1 VVKKSETSETS
12 EKLLTDKG
20 LPIQIFSDCSQ
31 KSEFKS
37 EKSENLKKVS
47 TSCNFAVVK
56 SLLV

>member
-1 VVKKSETSETS
+1 VVKKSEKSEKS

-37 EKSENLKKVS
+37 EKSENLKNCK
-47 TSCNFAVVK
+47 FAVVK
-56 SLLV
+56 SVLVYFF